1 MFKFNIAGGQRLLV
15 TIPED
20 THSDTVILKLEEA
33 RALFHKLMMEKEVS
47 ADEASTAE
55 VLDKIEE
62 CVHRKQDL
70 LAEGV
75 PRNGRYISLLYKSGA
90 HSELGTSPK
99 GIDQNAAISRS
110 VRPQLVRKVCSTLPT
125 VDDRP
130 PYRPFGCLP
139 RLRVGSSRSKK
150 K

>member
-1 MFKFNIAGGQRLLV
+1 ME

-33 RALFHKLMMEKEVS
+33 RPLFDKLMEKKVS
-47 ADEASTAE
+47 ADEASTSE
-55 VLDKIEE
+55 VLENIEE

-70 LAEGV
+70 LAE
-75 PRNGRYISLLYKSGA
+75 RSRTAALWIQYLEIRHFALLYKSRA

-99 GIDQNAAISRS
+99 GIDQNAAIPRC
-110 VRPQLVRKVCSTLPT
+110 VRPQLVRKVCSALPT

-130 PYRPFGCLP
+130 PYGPPGCLP
-139 RLRVGSSRSKK
+139 RLRVGSSRSQKK
-150 K
+150 